1 MRSVNRPL
9 TLLMMAAI
17 LLPGLTVGLVAWT
30 GYDRALENAAAQ
42 RRQQVR
48 ALREHALRVFEAQS
62 LAITLVDAELG
73 DRLVANSDQAP
84 LTGIMQRVIAQ
95 SPHIEGIW
103 VTNAEGEVITGAG
116 GTATGAANLAGRP
129 HFEALRK
136 DSDFHIGIDSRPNGG
151 WALSILR
158 RRNAATPGAPFT
170 GAIKVAVRMSYFQDF
185 WHDAAAQDGRIV
197 SLIRS
202 DGELLARY
210 PALNGAP
217 IRLPAHSTFFDALKT
232 QPNEGGYEFHS
243 IVDLTD
249 RLYSYARLPELDA
262 FIIVG
267 TDRDRVLAEWRTE
280 TLVQALIALLVS
292 SILVAASFQAI
303 RRGRALAAANAR
315 LLSATGDLEA
325 EIGRRRAVES
335 TLMAREEHERALRE
349 GEERFRLLF
358 ENLTQGVVIHGS
370 DGTILSANQAAEE
383 ILGCTQAEM
392 ILMQQDGADWGAIDE
407 EGHRCPPDTHPAF
420 RALATGEVVQDV
432 LMGVYNP
439 RRSERRW
446 IVIDAV
452 PMLRDGDTKPSG
464 AYAVFSDVTDRR
476 RGEQAQLLLIREVD
490 HRAKNALAVVQAV
503 IRLSKADTPERFV
516 EVVEGRVAALAHAHT
531 ILAMNR
537 WEGASLTKLAQV
549 ELEAYT
555 EPGSDRIA
563 LAGPDIFVRP
573 EAAQP
578 LSMVLHELA
587 TNAAKHGALSH
598 PDGRLSVRWEV
609 IEDGEWIR
617 LEWQEQANVPATE
630 PQRRG
635 FGSTMIEASM
645 RQQLQGTISYEW
657 RAEGLLAIMRF
668 PADRLVSP
676 GEESGAETTLV

>member
-1 MRSVNRPL
+1 
-9 TLLMMAAI
+9 MMAAI

-30 GYDRALENAAAQ
+30 GYERALDNAAAQ

-73 DRLVANSDQAP
+73 DRKIGPDGGPP
-84 LTGIMQRVIAQ
+84 LIDIMQRVVEQ

-103 VTNAEGEVITGAG
+103 LTDANGTIVNGAG
-116 GTATGAANLAGRP
+116 STPTESASLGGRP
-129 HFEALRK
+129 HFEILRQ
-136 DSDFHIGIDSRPNGG
+136 DSDFHIGIDSRPEGG
-151 WALSILR
+151 WSLSILR
-158 RRNAATPGAPFT
+158 RRNAANPEAAFS
-170 GAIKVAVRMSYFQDF
+170 GAIKVAVRMSYFQHF
-185 WHDAAAQDGRIV
+185 WEDAAAQDGRIV
-197 SLIRS
+197 SLIRA
-202 DGELLARY
+202 DGELLARF
-210 PALNGAP
+210 PALSGPP
-217 IRLPAHSTFFDALKT
+217 IRLPPHSTFFAALKT
-232 QPNEGGYEFHS
+232 HPNEGEYEFHS
-243 IVDLTD
+243 IIDLTD

-267 TDRDRVLAEWRTE
+267 TDRDQVLADWRME
-280 TLVQALIALLVS
+280 TLVQVLIALFVS
-292 SILVAASFQAI
+292 TILVAASFQAL

-407 EGHRCPPDTHPAF
+407 EGRRCPPDTHPAY

-476 RGEQAQLLLIREVD
+476 RGEQAQRLLIREVD

-549 ELEAYT
+549 ELEAYA
-555 EPGSDRIA
+555 EPGTDRII

-598 PDGRLSVRWEV
+598 PDGRLSVRWQV

-617 LEWQEQANVPATE
+617 LEWQEQATIPAME

-657 RAEGLLAIMRF
+657 RAEGLLAIIRF
-668 PADRLVSP
+668 PADRLVPPAEEGAADASP
-676 GEESGAETTLV
+676 A